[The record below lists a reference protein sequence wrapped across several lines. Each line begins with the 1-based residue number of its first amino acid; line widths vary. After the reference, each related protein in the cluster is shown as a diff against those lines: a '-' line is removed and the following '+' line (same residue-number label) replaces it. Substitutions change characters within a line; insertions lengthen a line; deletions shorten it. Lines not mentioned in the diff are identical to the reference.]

1 MSTKSIPKNSYMLW
15 LRENRSFIKRKHFLG
30 YTPKI
35 VDGKKESM
43 MGLLSKKCGQIWN
56 ALDVDTKEE
65 YKTRLNNMQDGIDAD
80 IDTLELELDPDKMV
94 SIYVK
99 KNGTIYESVLPAAP
113 THTPKRTVCGKLK
126 FQTKKNF
133 WGYKLFKSRYVFK
146 EGDDDMEY
154 KGLVKDGVVCWSLDI
169 PDDLL
174 KIIDDN
180 TNIDSK
186 LPKIYCPNNC
196 GASRKTLDGMY
207 SHLGLKE
214 NAVDNCSKKQ
224 KIVQKKKYKSALQ
237 KLFNGET
244 EIDFTTY
251 CNNDCPPKYSVD
263 PEPTSNSRK
272 SIPKAV
278 RTNVWNKY
286 IETTDVKKLS
296 GKCFVGCGTEI
307 TIVNFELG
315 HVEAYSKGGSNKVDN
330 LRPIC
335 SLCNKSMGTMNLFEF
350 KETYGMGLKTT
361 HSPVH
366 EQASDPKT
374 AEYIRVIGEAT
385 STSRSSNTFTYAPQE
400 DPLCAH
406 RNTSKGACQGSKTS
420 QSSFCGVHT
429 CERTGCSEFK
439 ERDKK
444 DCAKHIE
451 EHNQLDPGKIKLK
464 IVELNT
470 SITKIKTAS
479 TELTIKKTDT
489 NSRLGKWVTASTHI
503 NTSIDED
510 IIKIESIKKTT
521 KQIINDLLLKSE
533 QDIKLVNNR
542 IEQDTTEL
550 EQHRII
556 IHSLEQD
563 YISINDTFMANEIYL
578 KDQTTEKQKYTN
590 LLQEHI
596 KNEEAARRENYVR
609 LEKEVIKEMED
620 EKLKNEIKQR
630 YVRELHQLYPE
641 HLREQ
646 QTNTCNNVGNL
657 INF

>member
-1 MSTKSIPKNSYMLW
+1 MSRESIPKNSYMLW
-15 LRENRSFIKRKHFLG
+15 LRENRDFIKKKYFLN

-65 YKTRLNNMQDGIDAD
+65 YKTRLNNMLDGIDAD
-80 IDTLELELDPDKMV
+80 IDTLELHSDKMV
-94 SIYVK
+94 TINVK
-99 KNGTIYESVLPAAP
+99 KNGTI
-113 THTPKRTVCGKLK
+113 CGKRLVS
-126 FQTKKNF
+126 TTL
-133 WGYKLFKSRYVFK
+133 YKLFKSLYVFK
-146 EGDDDMEY
+146 EGDIDMEY
-154 KGLVKDGVVCWSLDI
+154 MGLVKDGVVCWSADI

-174 KIIDDN
+174 NILEGRLEYRD
-180 TNIDSK
+180 TNI
-186 LPKIYCPNNC
+186 IYCPNNC

-224 KIVQKKKYKSALQ
+224 KIVQKKKYKSELQ
-237 KLFNGET
+237 KLFSGET

-251 CNNDCPPKYSVD
+251 CNNDSPPKYSAQ
-263 PEPTSNSRK
+263 PEPKSNSRK

-350 KETYGMGLKTT
+350 RETYGMGLNTT
-361 HSPVH
+361 HTPFH
-366 EQASDPKT
+366 ELASYPKT
-374 AEYIRVIGEAT
+374 AEYTRVIGESTSPITSYNT
-385 STSRSSNTFTYAPQE
+385 STYTSQE
-400 DPLCAH
+400 DPLCTHLNA
-406 RNTSKGACQGSKTS
+406 NKVACRGSKTS
-420 QSSFCGVHT
+420 QSSFCRVHT

-439 ERDKK
+439 ESDKK

-451 EHNQLDPGKIKLK
+451 EHKQLDPEKIKLK
-464 IVELNT
+464 IGELNT

-479 TELTIKKTDT
+479 TQLTIKKSDT
-489 NSRLGKWVTASTHI
+489 NSTLDKYTTASAHI
-503 NTSIDED
+503 NTSIDD
-510 IIKIESIKKTT
+510 NIIKIESIKKTT
-521 KQIINDLLLKSE
+521 KQIIKDLLLKSE
-533 QDIKLVNNR
+533 QDIKLVNNS
-542 IEQDTTEL
+542 IEQDRVVL

-556 IHSLEQD
+556 IHQCEQD
-563 YISINDTFMANEIYL
+563 YTLINDTFMANEINL
-578 KDQTTEKQKYTN
+578 KDLTTEKQKYTN
-590 LLQEHI
+590 LFEEHI
-596 KNEEAARRENYVR
+596 KNENAAHRENYVR
-609 LEKEVIKEMED
+609 LEKEVRKEMED
-620 EKLKNEIKQR
+620 EKLKNEIRQR
-630 YVRELHQLYPE
+630 CVMEDLEL
-641 HLREQ
+641 LRQ
-646 QTNTCNNVGNL
+646 QTNTSNNVDNL